1 MADENLNEVFET
13 KLDLA
18 DEGDEIQEHVE
29 EDEED
34 EEEEDP
40 HELVRLVIHQE
51 TIQQIPDSLLEYLMV
66 VMVVLDYNM
75 ISKELIHIMLVV
87 RGGAVFIIIITM
99 DIKVLVVL
107 VVVEMQ
113 VSHIMLELAV

>member
-87 RGGAVFIIIITM
+87 RGG
-99 DIKVLVVL
+99 
-107 VVVEMQ
+107 Q
-113 VSHIMLELAV
+113 YS